1 MTLARNLAI
10 VAVVAAAFAF
20 LPGGGDVAEILSRTL
35 SLAFIAVLA
44 WAGWWAYGRFS
55 FELDA
60 LPGGYR
66 VLLYAAIGAVVLV
79 IAGSEKLTATT
90 SGSLVFIGLLAAAAA
105 ALVAVW
111 RAHRDVA

>member
-10 VAVVAAAFAF
+10 VAVVAAAFTF
-20 LPGGGDVAEILSRTL
+20 LPGGGDVAAILSRTL

-44 WAGWWAYGRFS
+44 WAGWWAYRRFS

-66 VLLYAAIGAVVLV
+66 SLLYAAIAVVV
-79 IAGSEKLTATT
+79 FVVAGSEKLTSTT
-90 SGSLVFIGLLAAAAA
+90 SGSLVFIGLLAAAVV

-111 RAHRDVA
+111 RVHRDVA